1 MGRRKSFR
9 VPLQSSFFFS
19 GTISLSAVTI
29 QLVWL
34 LVLLAPRLQRSEV
47 TLSVLIF

>member
-9 VPLQSSFFFS
+9 VPLQSSFFFL

-47 TLSVLIF
+47 TLYVLIF